1 MQTRM
6 SLQCGSMEKEGF
18 LLLHKTKD
26 KSILMTSPFK
36 KYYVTL
42 SKDMLSYSRTQHS
55 KVGHTNHS
63 SCPSLSSVCH
73 ENSTFF
79 FFTIQK
85 SSFIYLPKIRAVE
98 KVEEKCFG
106 SANVMQIISSE
117 DSGQQET
124 LYLDCKV
131 NGYEEFHINT
141 MKTTVESLMVFLVLC
156 MIFFSLIWA
165 FANFYPASSS
175 LLSATRHGES

>member
-42 SKDMLSYSRTQHS
+42 SKDTLSYSRTQHS
-55 KVGHTNHS
+55 KVGHANH
-63 SCPSLSSVCH
+63 PSLSIALVCVSREFH
-73 ENSTFF
+73 IFF
-79 FFTIQK
+79 FAIQK
-85 SSFIYLPKIRAVE
+85 SSFISLPKIRAVE

-131 NGYEEFHINT
+131 YGYEGFHIST
-141 MKTTVESLMVFLVLC
+141 VKTAVESLMVFLVLC
-156 MIFFSLIWA
+156 IFF
-165 FANFYPASSS
+165 
-175 LLSATRHGES
+175 LLHLGICQFLPSKLFSPISNQAW